1 MKKEQTFTQKIANVF
16 YLLDTFIK
24 VKVHKMLGRQTDI
37 YVPTFMQILLGQ
49 AYCKHNIRL
58 KLEKP
63 QAY

>member
-37 YVPTFMQILLGQ
+37 YVPTFM
-49 AYCKHNIRL
+49 
-58 KLEKP
+58 
-63 QAY
+63 